1 MEFRC
6 LVRRVLFL
14 IPLLLLA
21 AGPLAARPGPL
32 ATLTLGR
39 YICERP
45 AEPGTLLAV
54 TDAAASFA
62 VTTASR
68 YVAADGTRGTYL
80 LTGDTVEMTS
90 GMLVGTRLVRLRQ
103 SFLRVLE
110 ADGVPGPTRC
120 VLSRSSD
127 KH

>member
-1 MEFRC
+1 MTRRFP
-6 LVRRVLFL
+6 LVLL
-14 IPLLLLA
+14 IVLLA
-21 AGPLAARPGPL
+21 ATPLSAKSGPI

-39 YICERP
+39 YVCERP
-45 AEPGTLLAV
+45 AEPGTQTAV

-68 YVAADGTRGTYL
+68 YVASDGTRGTYL

-90 GMLVGTRLVRLRQ
+90 GTLAGTRLVRLRE
-103 SFLRVLE
+103 SFLRVLGS
-110 ADGVPGPTRC
+110 DGVAGPTRC

>member
-1 MEFRC
+1 MVRGAWV
-6 LVRRVLFL
+6 LVPIALCAGAPVV
-14 IPLLLLA
+14 A
-21 AGPLAARPGPL
+21 TAGPLS
-32 ATLTLGR
+32 TLTLGR
-39 YICERP
+39 YVCERP
-45 AEPGTLLAV
+45 AEPGSQVAV
-54 TDAAASFA
+54 TDPQASFA

-80 LTGDTVEMTS
+80 LTGDTIEMTS
-90 GMLVGTRLVRLRQ
+90 GPLAGNRLVRLRG
-103 SFLRVLE
+103 SFLRVLG